1 METSDKQNQVA
12 KYMRIKENEKQ
23 EKEKKKAMWLD
34 TSSAN
39 ATILIHSKHSKN
51 SSDMN

>member
-12 KYMRIKENEKQ
+12 KYMRINKNGSGERK
-23 EKEKKKAMWLD
+23 KKKAMWLD

-39 ATILIHSKHSKN
+39 VTIHIHSKHSKTQ
-51 SSDMN
+51 